1 MANVISTRIN
11 HPSRHLP
18 AAKVGAFTD
27 FMPAGHRPAIRS
39 GKLEPKNTTFAE
51 GAGCTGRGRP
61 RSPWFGPSGWDRE
74 FADSP
79 LEEAVSSEPVSVW
92 NFPASSEFAGN
103 FARFGISAE
112 FQGPKTYV
120 SPTTY
125 GANSL
130 DIGAGNFYDVA
141 GN

>member
-1 MANVISTRIN
+1 VERRAEAKENANRWRVGDVSRTGSAAEADWARGMGGGTVPSACRQRGCSSTPHAESI
-11 HPSRHLP
+11 
-18 AAKVGAFTD
+18 T
-27 FMPAGHRPAIRS
+27 
-39 GKLEPKNTTFAE
+39 EFA
-51 GAGCTGRGRP
+51 
-61 RSPWFGPSGWDRE
+61 
-74 FADSP
+74 ADSP